1 MAADGSIV
9 IDTRVN
15 NRGAEADLKALQ
27 SKAKST
33 ANQIAAL
40 DKEISQATGKR
51 SKLADDL
58 AAARKEADAT
68 AQAWYKAQA
77 AIRERQSGKYGG
89 VDQSWMD
96 KQQAEADKL
105 EAAMQR
111 QDAKADA
118 IHQKYLAQEAAL
130 DRMNRQHSALV
141 TQLEREQ
148 AAAAGQAEALQKAKE
163 QQQRALQFQSGDNA
177 MQAYFAKQ
185 SAAVEKQYAKAEA
198 RQNKMLGVDTSAT
211 QRAETIVRETQRE
224 IAAQEKAAQAAEDCA
239 AREAAAVN
247 SLQSQ
252 INTADVA
259 KNLFSRALS
268 SLASFGSKAFGVV
281 QRQIGKVG
289 ERLKAAGKSLRSF
302 NTRLAGIVS
311 GALIFNL
318 ISAGLRNMTSYM
330 GQALTATASL
340 RTALGNLQGTAS
352 TAAMQL
358 VQILSPALTV
368 LANAAATL
376 FSYLSRLI
384 AFFTGKTVSASAA
397 AAAGVAGVGS
407 AASDTAKEV
416 KEATRSLAG
425 FDEIER
431 LDAPQQTPSSG
442 GGGGGG
448 GGSAIVPDYGFQG
461 ESPFLDEI
469 LDAIEA
475 GDWYQVGALIGEK
488 LRDSLNAIPWP
499 QIQDKVQTWVQNL
512 ADTING
518 FIETPGLWE
527 SIGHTFAQGLNTITT
542 AITTFEAGVH
552 WESLGAGVANGLT
565 TAVREIH
572 WDDLGLALTAGVRI
586 ALGTLHGFV
595 TTYTGWEELGQ
606 SISTMLKSA
615 FGSIE
620 WVQAAEDLGNLAVGI
635 LEMINEVLKNIE
647 WDEVGKTILDMLKAI
662 PWQELFTQL
671 FTLLSQIWPVVAAAI
686 LLPLVSSWIVG
697 TLLPA
702 ALTALATLISGV
714 VSAIGAWPVLLL
726 AALAVVAAAIRD
738 FLIENWD
745 SISAWFQ
752 NAWNTFLQ
760 GWNNFWQSV
769 GAAAQQWWGNVTSDW
784 INFWTGL
791 QQKLSSA
798 GAALQQVWSS
808 IWTGISDFVGGV
820 WDGILQTI
828 RQAINSIIGLINSMI
843 SAVVNGINGVI
854 DLLNS
859 FSFDVPDF
867 AQDVLGTSK
876 VGFNISHITAPQIPA
891 LAQGAVIPPN
901 REFLA
906 VLGDQSHGTNIEAPL
921 ATIEQAVANVME
933 DLLGGQ
939 MAGFEAVTSVLR
951 EILEAVYG
959 IEIGDEQIG
968 RAMQRYDSRRARMT
982 GGI

>member
-15 NRGAEADLKALQ
+15 NRGAEADLQALQ

-40 DKEISQATGKR
+40 DKEISQATSKR

-96 KQQAEADKL
+96 KQQAEAAKL

-148 AAAAGQAEALQKAKE
+148 AAAAGQAEQI
-163 QQQRALQFQSGDNA
+163 R
-177 MQAYFAKQ
+177 QA
-185 SAAVEKQYAKAEA
+185 
-198 RQNKMLGVDTSAT
+198 
-211 QRAETIVRETQRE
+211 
-224 IAAQEKAAQAAEDCA
+224 
-239 AREAAAVN
+239 EAAASSGFGAVD
-247 SLQSQ
+247 
-252 INTADVA
+252 TA

-340 RTALGNLQGTAS
+340 RAALGNLQGTAS

-368 LANAAATL
+368 LANAA
-376 FSYLSRLI
+376 

-552 WESLGAGVANGLT
+552 WESLGA
-565 TAVREIH
+565 VREIH

-620 WVQAAEDLGNLAVGI
+620 WGQAAEDLGSLAVGI
-635 LEMINEVLKNIE
+635 LEMINAVLGNIK
-647 WDEVGKTILDMLKAI
+647 WGEVGNTILEFLTSI
-662 PWQELFTQL
+662 PWGELLAQLGQLIANLMPILLPAILLAGAQAVLSLLMTAFAAAVTQSL
-671 FTLLSQIWPVVAAAI
+671 TAFFATTVLPALSSGIASVAAAI
-686 LLPLVSSWIVG
+686 ASWQ
-697 TLLPA
+697 
-702 ALTALATLISGV
+702 
-714 VSAIGAWPVLLL
+714 VLLL
-726 AALAVVAAAIRD
+726 AALAVVAVALANY
-738 FLIENWD
+738 LYENWD
-745 SISAWFQ
+745 SIAAWFQ

-784 INFWTGL
+784 MNFWTGL

-798 GAALQQVWSS
+798 GAALQQAWSS

-828 RQAINSIIGLINSMI
+828 RQAINSIIGLINTMI

-876 VGFNISHITAPQIPA
+876 VGFNISHITTPQIPA

-968 RAMQRYDSRRARMT
+968 RAMERYDSRRTRMT